1 MSRTRLAVI
10 GSPISHS
17 KSPVM
22 HRAAYQVL
30 GLPWTYD
37 AHDVTCATL
46 GTFVASLD
54 GTWRGLSL
62 TMPLKRDVVPLLE
75 TADETALLT
84 GVANTV
90 LVTDDG
96 LAGFNTDVSGI
107 VHPLVAAAVSSPR
120 HVLVLG
126 AGATA
131 GSAVAAAIR
140 LGAGSITVAARDTR
154 RATAVVELGER
165 MGAPVVL
172 VSLSDV
178 DGLMADVVINT
189 LPGGAAGT
197 VSFSREIR
205 QTSVLFDVIYDPW
218 PTTIATSWMD
228 VGGQVIPGI
237 EMLLAQALRQ
247 VRVFVRG
254 DPELMVERETDVI
267 KAMRATVVPS
277 AIE

>member
-10 GSPISHS
+10 GSPIAHS

-22 HRAAYQVL
+22 HRAAYRVL
-30 GLPWTYD
+30 GLPWTYGT
-37 AHDVTCATL
+37 HEVTSATL
-46 GTFVASLD
+46 GAFMASLD

-62 TMPLKRDVVPLLE
+62 TMPLKKDVVPLLE
-75 TADETALLT
+75 TADETARLT

-90 LVTDDG
+90 LMTDDG

-107 VHPLVAAAVSSPR
+107 VHPLVAAAVPSLR

-131 GSAVAAAIR
+131 GSAVAAATR
-140 LGAGSITVAARDTR
+140 LGAGLITVAARDTR
-154 RATAVVELGER
+154 RAAVVVELGER
-165 MGAPVVL
+165 MGVSVDVVPL
-172 VSLSDV
+172 NGV
-178 DGLMADVVINT
+178 DGLIADVVINT
-189 LPGGAAGT
+189 LPGGVAGT
-197 VSFSREIR
+197 VSFSREMR
-205 QTSVLFDVIYDPW
+205 QTSVLFDIIYDPW
-218 PTTIATSWMD
+218 PTTIATSWTD

-254 DPELMVERETDVI
+254 DPELEVERETDVI
-267 KAMRATVVPS
+267 AAMRASVTPL